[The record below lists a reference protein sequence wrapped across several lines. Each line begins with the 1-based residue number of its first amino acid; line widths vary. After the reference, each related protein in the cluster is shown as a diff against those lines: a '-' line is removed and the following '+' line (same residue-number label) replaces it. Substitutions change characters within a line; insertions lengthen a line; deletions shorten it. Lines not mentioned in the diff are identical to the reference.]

1 VNKKETIV
9 TEAKRLFGHYGY
21 LGFTLK
27 QLAQA
32 CDMTAPALYY
42 FYSSKADLF
51 RDCLLS
57 ELEDRH
63 ALILNSIAQA
73 TSLATF
79 ARSFAEDALT
89 ICETRQFRVGTAMQ
103 EVIHLPAEQQAHL
116 HEAYETLLVA
126 PLEAYL
132 ARTLPGAIPGVS
144 THLLG
149 HMVINLATF
158 TAAQIAQTPR
168 EELTALI
175 TLVITNLE
183 HAAVTA

>member
-1 VNKKETIV
+1 MNKKETIV
-9 TEAKRLFGHYGY
+9 TEAKRLFGEYGY

-57 ELEDRH
+57 ELEDRN
-63 ALILNSIAQA
+63 ALILHCIAQA
-73 TSLATF
+73 TSLETF
-79 ARSFAEDALT
+79 AAAFAEDALT
-89 ICETRQFRVGTAMQ
+89 ICETRHFRVGSALQ

-116 HEAYETLLVA
+116 YDAYETLLVA

-132 ARTLPGAIPGVS
+132 ARTLPGPVPGVS
-144 THLLG
+144 FHLLG
-149 HMVINLATF
+149 HMTINLATF
-158 TAAQIAQTPR
+158 TAVQIAQTPR
-168 EELTALI
+168 TELTALVA
-175 TLVITNLE
+175 LVITNLAC
-183 HAAVTA
+183 AARV